1 MANGWKPKR
10 SCKFNPNSVFSL
22 NYDQYA
28 VDELVKEIYKSK
40 RKHQETLVYLGK
52 HHETQAHEEIT
63 HSLCIKETL
72 TPIPT
77 HLTDI

>member
-28 VDELVKEIYKSK
+28 VDELVKELYKSK
-40 RKHQETLVYLGK
+40 RKHQETLAYLGK
-52 HHETQAHEEIT
+52 NYAI
-63 HSLCIKETL
+63 
-72 TPIPT
+72 
-77 HLTDI
+77 